1 MSRALDRNVKEALKC
16 SENEPIFQEI
26 SQALDQRHETL
37 LELEILGRSHVAN
50 NDVVVLQDDHAI
62 AVPKLRLV
70 QAFIV
75 AYKLFHEH
83 MKSAGRLHMETIR
96 CITSVMLLM
105 DPEHITAANARKKF
119 IRSTAGEATDYSK
132 LLLDEKYI
140 LDSILTSH
148 LHRHTKSPNLWNHRR
163 WLMQC
168 LSEAGIAVDVGDDML
183 RVIFVSAE
191 RHPRNYYAWCH
202 ARDLIDAGFAD
213 AQSVQA
219 MVEDTKKWCFSHH
232 DDVSGW
238 TFLAFLLR
246 RSPDRVATVF
256 EETLQ
261 LTETL
266 RWRNESVWY
275 FLCVLISDDRLRVSR
290 RETLQTVL
298 RGWQLETD
306 GDGSDKWL
314 LDRASGWLKS
324 IESCYV

>member
-1 MSRALDRNVKEALKC
+1 MSRALDTNVKEALKR
-16 SENEPIFQEI
+16 SDNEPIFQEI
-26 SQALDQRHETL
+26 SQALEQRHKTL
-37 LELEILGRSHVAN
+37 LDLEILGQSHTAN

-70 QAFIV
+70 QAFVV
-75 AYKLFHEH
+75 AYKLFHEYVE
-83 MKSAGRLHMETIR
+83 SAGRIHKENIR

-119 IRSTAGEATDYSK
+119 IGSKAEQATDYSS

-163 WLMQC
+163 WLMQR
-168 LSEAGIAVDVGDDML
+168 LRDAGIVVDVGDDMR
-183 RVIFVSAE
+183 RVIFISAE

-202 ARDLIDAGFAD
+202 ARGLIDAGFAD
-213 AQSVQA
+213 VLSVPA

-238 TFLAFLLR
+238 AFLAFLLR
-246 RSPDRVATVF
+246 KSPERVAMVF
-256 EETLQ
+256 EETLR

-275 FLCVLISDDRLRVSR
+275 FLCVLISENSLREGR

-298 RGWQLETD
+298 RGLLLEKD
-306 GDGSDKWL
+306 VDGSDKWL

-324 IESCYV
+324 TES